1 MPYITKAEYDRFHY
15 EEVDTADFDKLEAR
29 AADILD
35 AITDNFYQVRN
46 LDSDLNT
53 FRAKM
58 FKKAVAK
65 EIEYMQLTQ
74 TTSSADVQSTPTSQS
89 IGGTSLSSSSG
100 QNSSGDNFGRLNAV
114 TADEVY
120 SILAK
125 TGLLYRGVDYI
136 L

>member
-46 LDSDLNT
+46 LDSDMNT

-74 TTSSADVQSTPTSQS
+74 MTSSADVQSTPTNQS

-100 QNSSGDNFGRLNAV
+100 QNGSSGNSGRLNTV
-114 TADEVY
+114 IADEVY

-125 TGLLYRGVDYI
+125 TGLLYRGVDYV